1 MKKNDQLIFAALLA
15 AFFVVLSMTLS
26 VLMPTT
32 VEISGKIDSELP
44 AVQTVQPVAPPTTQ
58 APVTVPATT
67 QPAETQPTDKADE
80 VTTAPAEENT
90 NDSAIPQGNEEILAK
105 YTELMNDAKS
115 KAVGFKK
122 VEWQAIPEEKA
133 QFEGSM
139 FNKILPL
146 ASNFFKTE
154 EAAKAEPEIVAKGG
168 DMEWFPIY
176 HNTKG
181 CMLTDT
187 SAIKNATCTELP
199 DGNVKI
205 VIALNDEFNSEPPVD
220 APTCDSYIGSMFTP
234 IQFAEVRNTLE
245 NDSTIKF
252 IIKDVD
258 FELTYYDCVA
268 ELTYNPETNQ
278 IVELQQFMHID
289 INIKNGTL
297 LGMSAKGRAVLD
309 NSMYISE
316 FVY

>member
-15 AFFVVLSMTLS
+15 AFFVVLSITLS
-26 VLMPTT
+26 VVMPTS
-32 VEISGKIDSELP
+32 VEVSGKIDADLP
-44 AVQTVQPVAPPTTQ
+44 AVQTVQPTTPLTTQ
-58 APVTVPATT
+58 APVTVAPTT
-67 QPAETQPTDKADE
+67 QPAVTQPDNSAE
-80 VTTAPAEENT
+80 ESTTAPAEEVT
-90 NDSAIPQGNEEILAK
+90 DDSALPQSYEDILAK
-105 YTELMNDAKS
+105 YTELMDDAK
-115 KAVGFKK
+115 KQAVGYKK

-133 QFEGSM
+133 HFEGKAFS
-139 FNKILPL
+139 KILPL

-154 EAAKAEPEIVAKGG
+154 EAAKSEPEVFAKGG

-176 HNTKG
+176 HNTRG

-187 SAIKNATCTELP
+187 SAIKDASCTELP

-205 VIALNDEFNSEPPVD
+205 MIALNDEFNSEPPVD
-220 APTCDSYIGSMFTP
+220 APTCDSYIGSLFTP

-245 NDSTIKF
+245 NDATIKF
-252 IIKDVD
+252 IVKDVEFD
-258 FELTYYDCVA
+258 LTYYDCVA

-289 INIKNGTL
+289 INIKNGSI
-297 LGMSAKGRAVLD
+297 LGMSAKGNAVLD
-309 NSMYISE
+309 NSMYLSE

>member
-26 VLMPTT
+26 VLIPTT
-32 VEISGKIDSELP
+32 VEISGEIEADLP
-44 AVQTVQPVAPPTTQ
+44 AIQTVQPVAPPTVQ

-67 QPAETQPTDKADE
+67 QPAETQPADKADE

-234 IQFAEVRNTLE
+234 IQFASIRDTLE

-252 IIKDVD
+252 IIKDVEFD
-258 FELTYYDCVA
+258 LTYYDCVA